1 MILIVSNERDSVT
14 DLFVGS
20 LKKAGVVFFRLNTD
34 GLLNDSEFGFFVN
47 SNASTHLSQYGKPV
61 DLAKITSVWYRRPIM
76 PKTKIKSVIEK
87 RFAEREILAT
97 IDTLWRILNKCF
109 WVNSPWSIKDASNK
123 FRQLQVACELGL
135 QVPETLVTN
144 DYVTVENFFKV
155 CDGSMLYK
163 PITSGH
169 LSSQFSRTQ
178 LMTYSTLIKRGDL
191 AKMKL
196 VKNCPGMF
204 QRYIEKQYEV
214 RVTIVG
220 NKVFPA
226 KIDSQRY
233 LEKRT
238 DWRKGKYIRGIFT
251 KCEIPVD
258 LEEKLK
264 VFLKKFDLKLGA
276 FDLIVNKSGEYI
288 FLECN
293 PNGEWAWIEDCT
305 GMPITDTL
313 INLLVERK

>member
-1 MILIVSNERDSVT
+1 MVLIISNERDSVT
-14 DLFVGS
+14 DLVVDS
-20 LKKAGVVFFRLNTD
+20 LKRTGVVFFRLNTD
-34 GLLNDSEFGFFVN
+34 SLLTNSEFGFSISPN
-47 SNASTHLSQYGKPV
+47 ILTHFSQYGKLL
-61 DLAKITSVWYRRPIM
+61 DLSKITSVWYRRPIM

-97 IDTLWRILNKCF
+97 IDTLWRVLDKCF
-109 WVNSPWSIKDASNK
+109 WINSPWSIKDASNK
-123 FRQLQVACELGL
+123 FHQLQVACELGL
-135 QVPETLVTN
+135 QVPETLITN
-144 DYVTVENFFKV
+144 NYMAVEDFFRT
-155 CDGSMLYK
+155 CEGSMLYK

-169 LSSQFSRTQ
+169 LSSQSSRIQ

-220 NKVFPA
+220 NRVFSA

-233 LEKRT
+233 LEKRI
-238 DWRKGKYIRGIFT
+238 DWRKGKYIKGIFT

-264 VFLKKFDLKLGA
+264 MFLKRFDLKFGA
-276 FDLIVNKSGEYI
+276 FDLIVNKSGKYI

-313 INLLVERK
+313 INLLVEGK